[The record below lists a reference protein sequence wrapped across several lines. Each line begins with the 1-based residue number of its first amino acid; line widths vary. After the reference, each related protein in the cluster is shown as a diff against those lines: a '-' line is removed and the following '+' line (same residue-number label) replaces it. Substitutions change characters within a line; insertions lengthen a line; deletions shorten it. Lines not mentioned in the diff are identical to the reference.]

1 MIRQLSLIEET
12 NFNEKGTFKTQIFY
26 MLLAFLLNSIALL
39 IAISIYCCLVKYK
52 TKQKCLLPF
61 HIKNDKLKEVLH

>member
-1 MIRQLSLIEET
+1 MK
-12 NFNEKGTFKTQIFY
+12 KGTFKTQIFY

-52 TKQKCLLPF
+52 TKQKYLLPF

>member
-39 IAISIYCCLVKYK
+39 IAISIYCCLVKYEAK
-52 TKQKCLLPF
+52 MFTTISHQK
-61 HIKNDKLKEVLH
+61 